1 MAQVHLGCVQLPF
14 TSEILD
20 YLGAELGMT
29 RQQSNNPT
37 RRIRKNAEIQ
47 TRSKKMDKSFGVS
60 MWTRLKQY
68 EIIFI
73 FKCSAISDD
82 KKAFTQTTVPHSF
95 RESVR
100 LLQVGKHWKVH

>member
-37 RRIRKNAEIQ
+37 RRIRKKCRNSNPFQ
-47 TRSKKMDKSFGVS
+47 KDGQKFWS
-60 MWTRLKQY
+60 QY
-68 EIIFI
+68 VN
-73 FKCSAISDD
+73 K
-82 KKAFTQTTVPHSF
+82 T
-95 RESVR
+95 
-100 LLQVGKHWKVH
+100 

>member
-1 MAQVHLGCVQLPF
+1 MQGLIPKRIKYLASLNGLNSMAQVHLGCVQLPF

-60 MWTRLKQY
+60 M
-68 EIIFI
+68 
-73 FKCSAISDD
+73 
-82 KKAFTQTTVPHSF
+82 
-95 RESVR
+95 
-100 LLQVGKHWKVH
+100 